1 MPIWKA
7 VLLGLVQGIAEFL
20 PISSSGHL
28 IIIKKMLGVDLE
40 SGGTFFNVMLHLGTL
55 FAIIFAFRK
64 QVGKLIIESIR
75 IIIDIFANFLIFFKR
90 FADRKIPYCRIVK
103 SSYRKF
109 AILIVVSSIP
119 TAIIGIF
126 MSEIVEIANDMI
138 IVPGI
143 CMLIT
148 AIFLLIAD
156 ILEIGDKKPRDV
168 SYGNAVAVGV
178 AQGLS
183 TMPGISRSGTTITAG
198 LLCGFDKKF
207 AVQYSFIMSIPAVVG
222 AGILELRNVKNFT
235 MPQSDIIVCVIAT
248 VIAGLS
254 GYVAICLM
262 LALVKGRKYKYFSL
276 YCVIVA
282 FITMG
287 YYYFA

>member
-1 MPIWKA
+1 
-7 VLLGLVQGIAEFL
+7 
-20 PISSSGHL
+20 
-28 IIIKKMLGVDLE
+28 
-40 SGGTFFNVMLHLGTL
+40 
-55 FAIIFAFRK
+55 
-64 QVGKLIIESIR
+64 
-75 IIIDIFANFLIFFKR
+75 
-90 FADRKIPYCRIVK
+90 
-103 SSYRKF
+103 
-109 AILIVVSSIP
+109 
-119 TAIIGIF
+119 

-138 IVPGI
+138 IVPAI

-222 AGILELRNVKNFT
+222 AVILELKDLKNFA
-235 MPQSDIIVCVIAT
+235 MPQSDIVSCIIAT

-262 LALVKGRKYKYFSL
+262 IALVKGRNYKYFSL